1 MTPSVDDI
9 IDERLRA
16 GCEWIDAWIVDE
28 MRTLVL
34 AAGDRVHRPPVAA
47 AIDAERERLERWR
60 DQKLDELHAALLR
73 GLGRLN

>member
-1 MTPSVDDI
+1 MTVDDI

-16 GCEWIDAWIVDE
+16 GCEWLDGVIVE
-28 MRTLVL
+28 HMRELVL
-34 AAGDRVHRPPVAA
+34 AAGNRVHRPAVSA

-73 GLGRLN
+73 GQGRLN